1 MSRRSV
7 LLGVLTLLLLA
18 GGVAAAVVLM
28 ALHEPGFYRHAAVPK
43 TPERIRLSDAFKT
56 KFFSF
61 LSDFKENKNWQ
72 ASFTQEE
79 INSFLEED
87 FVRSRSNT
95 LILPEG
101 ITAPRLVL
109 EADRLRLAFRY
120 HIGRWST
127 VISVDMRV
135 WLAAKVPNVIVLEL
149 QGMHAGSLPVSTQSL
164 LDRLTDMA
172 DRNNIKVTWYR
183 YKGSP
188 VAVLQFQGEQPT
200 TPVSLERLDLQP
212 GTIQFQGH
220 SEEQPTPVNTSGAD
234 PSRSAPP

>member
-1 MSRRSV
+1 MLLKRSFSASSAISR
-7 LLGVLTLLLLA
+7 
-18 GGVAAAVVLM
+18 
-28 ALHEPGFYRHAAVPK
+28 K
-43 TPERIRLSDAFKT
+43 TRIGRLPSPRRKST
-56 KFFSF
+56 
-61 LSDFKENKNWQ
+61 
-72 ASFTQEE
+72 ASWRR
-79 INSFLEED
+79 ISCA
-87 FVRSRSNT
+87 RRSNT

-101 ITAPRLVL
+101 ITSPRLVL